1 MRKHTHTHL
10 YVCVHIYMSLSFK
23 ICLYNHIHH
32 LAEESEF
39 PCGDFPGGPVIKNP
53 LGNGEDVDLILAWE
67 LRSNTPWSNSAHA
80 ATTEP
85 VCSRV
90 CAPQLEKPGT
100 AASEAGTPARES
112 APQRQTQHAA
122 RKT

>member
-1 MRKHTHTHL
+1 
-10 YVCVHIYMSLSFK
+10 MSLSFK

-53 LGNGEDVDLILAWE
+53 LGNAEDVDLILAWE

-112 APQRQTQHAA
+112 LHHKDRLSMLQGRHEAMQQRPDAA
-122 RKT
+122 K